1 MIVRI
6 LTEGQLRLPDSA
18 MDELNALDDTV
29 LGACQSK
36 DEAAFQAALKTLL
49 DRVRE
54 LGEPLALDE
63 LVESDFVLPMGDA
76 TIDEVERM
84 MADDGLI
91 PG

>member
-18 MDELNALDDTV
+18 LDELNALDDAV
-29 LGACQSK
+29 LGACQGK
-36 DEAAFQAALKTLL
+36 DEAAFQTALATLL

-63 LVESDFVLPMGDA
+63 LVESDFVLPMADA
-76 TIDEVERM
+76 TIEEVDRM

>member
-18 MDELNALDDTV
+18 LEELNGLDDTV
-29 LGACQSK
+29 LHTCQAK
-36 DEAAFQAALKTLL
+36 DEAAFAAALKTLL

-76 TIDEVERM
+76 TLEEVEQM
-84 MADDGLI
+84 MADDGLS

>member
-18 MDELNALDDTV
+18 IDELNALDDKL

-36 DEAAFQAALKTLL
+36 DEAAFATALTTLL

-54 LGEPLALDE
+54 LGEPLPLEE
-63 LVESDFVLPMGDA
+63 LAESDVILPMGDA

>member
-18 MDELNALDDTV
+18 IDELNALDDKL

-36 DEAAFQAALKTLL
+36 DEAAFSTALTTLL

-54 LGEPLALDE
+54 LGEPLPLEE
-63 LVESDFVLPMGDA
+63 LAESDVILPMGDA

>member
-18 MDELNALDDTV
+18 LEELNALDDEL
-29 LGACQSK
+29 LGACQAK
-36 DEAAFQAALKTLL
+36 DEAAFQAALTTLL
-49 DRVRE
+49 GRVRE
-54 LGEPLALDE
+54 LGEPLPLEE
-63 LVESDFVLPMGDA
+63 LAESDVILPMGDA